1 MISNN
6 AKKAPEWWNIAYST
20 MYNYIKY
27 SNLYKKSFI
36 FIILNLTHIFN
47 D

>member
-1 MISNN
+1 MDD
-6 AKKAPEWWNIAYST
+6 
-20 MYNYIKY
+20 YIKS

-47 D
+47 DWLIFKY

>member
-6 AKKAPEWWNIAYST
+6 AKKAAEWWNIPTST
-20 MYNYIKY
+20 MDDYIKY